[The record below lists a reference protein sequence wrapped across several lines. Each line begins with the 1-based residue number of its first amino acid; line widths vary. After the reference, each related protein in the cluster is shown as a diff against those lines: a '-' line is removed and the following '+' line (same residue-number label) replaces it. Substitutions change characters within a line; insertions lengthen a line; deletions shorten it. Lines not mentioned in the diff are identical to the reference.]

1 MCGDHAAWKAGI
13 ADATSPWDTPKAL
26 AAAGALEL
34 YRLLVQMRSTERMR
48 SVNAREVADRC
59 VLVLNAFLNAILMP
73 SIAFVP
79 WRIAPQGIPPS
90 YQKALKD

>member
-59 VLVLNAFLNAILMP
+59 VLVLNASSP